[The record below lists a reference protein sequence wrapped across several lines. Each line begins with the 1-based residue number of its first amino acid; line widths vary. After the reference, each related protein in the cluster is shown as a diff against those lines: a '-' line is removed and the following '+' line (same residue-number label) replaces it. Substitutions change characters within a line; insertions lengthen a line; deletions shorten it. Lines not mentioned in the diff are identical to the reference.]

1 MRNCIAT
8 ETHLHFYLPRTIPH
22 RICNAKDTAMK
33 TTTKTTAKTSTFPP
47 LRVNEE
53 VRSAAEAAL
62 VEGETLSGFVLE
74 AIQYN
79 IQRRAMQQE
88 FVARGL
94 AARDEARRSGKYVSA
109 EAVLAG
115 LDKTLAR
122 TRKAAA
128 RK

>member
-1 MRNCIAT
+1 MKST
-8 ETHLHFYLPRTIPH
+8 SKTP
-22 RICNAKDTAMK
+22 AKTS
-33 TTTKTTAKTSTFPP
+33 AKTSTFPP

-74 AIQYN
+74 AIQFN

-94 AARDEARRSGKYVSA
+94 AALDEAHQSGKYVSA
-109 EAVLAG
+109 QAVLAG

>member
-1 MRNCIAT
+1 
-8 ETHLHFYLPRTIPH
+8 
-22 RICNAKDTAMK
+22 MK
-33 TTTKTTAKTSTFPP
+33 TTEKTSARTSTFPP

-53 VRSAAEAAL
+53 MRSAAEAAL
-62 VEGETLSGFVLE
+62 VEGETLSGFVPE

-94 AARDEARRSGKYVSA
+94 VARDEARRTSKYVSS

-115 LDKTLAR
+115 LDKTLAH

>member
-1 MRNCIAT
+1 MQ
-8 ETHLHFYLPRTIPH
+8 
-22 RICNAKDTAMK
+22 KDSAMNITGKASVKTA
-33 TTTKTTAKTSTFPP
+33 AKTSTFPP

-53 VRSAAEAAL
+53 LRSAAEAAL
-62 VEGETLSGFVLE
+62 IEGETLSGFVLE

-94 AARDEARRSGKYVSA
+94 AGRDDARRTGKYVSA

-122 TRKAAA
+122 KAAA

>member
-1 MRNCIAT
+1 
-8 ETHLHFYLPRTIPH
+8 
-22 RICNAKDTAMK
+22 MK
-33 TTTKTTAKTSTFPP
+33 TATKTSTIPP

-53 VRSAAEAAL
+53 VRTAAEAAL
-62 VEGETLSGFVLE
+62 MEGETLSGFVLE
-74 AIQYN
+74 AIQFN

-94 AARDEARRSGKYVSA
+94 AARNEARRTGKYVSA
-109 EAVLAG
+109 DEVLAG

-122 TRKAAA
+122 SRKTAA

>member
-1 MRNCIAT
+1 MQ
-8 ETHLHFYLPRTIPH
+8 
-22 RICNAKDTAMK
+22 KDVPMK
-33 TTTKTTAKTSTFPP
+33 TTVKTTAKTTAKTSSFPP

-53 VRSAAEAAL
+53 VRTAAEAAL

-74 AIQYN
+74 SIQYN

-94 AARDEARRSGKYVSA
+94 AARDEARRTGKYVSA
-109 EAVLAG
+109 EDVLAS

-122 TRKAAA
+122 SRKAAA

>member
-1 MRNCIAT
+1 
-8 ETHLHFYLPRTIPH
+8 
-22 RICNAKDTAMK
+22 MK
-33 TTTKTTAKTSTFPP
+33 TATKTSTIPP

-53 VRSAAEAAL
+53 VRAAAEAAL

-74 AIQYN
+74 AIQFN
-79 IQRRAMQQE
+79 IQRRTMQQE

-94 AARDEARRSGKYVSA
+94 VARDDARRTGKYVSA
-109 EAVLAG
+109 DEVLAG

-122 TRKAAA
+122 SRKATV

>member
-1 MRNCIAT
+1 
-8 ETHLHFYLPRTIPH
+8 
-22 RICNAKDTAMK
+22 MK
-33 TTTKTTAKTSTFPP
+33 TTARTSVKTAAKTSTFPP

-53 VRSAAEAAL
+53 LRSAAEAAL

-94 AARDEARRSGKYVSA
+94 AARDDARRTGKYVSA

-122 TRKAAA
+122 KAAA